1 MPSQQGSPTVRRLR
15 LGQELRLLRERRKL
29 TGAKAA
35 GQLGWS
41 PSKVSRIEA
50 AKTMP
55 SAEDIKA
62 IATLYRLDEEK
73 VEELVGLLRDA
84 EQRGWWEDYGDT
96 LPEEYTRFL
105 GLEAEATAQRDW
117 EPQLVPGLLQ
127 TEDYAREVVLATRGI
142 ARITHS
148 GVRSRVE
155 ARIARQQRVL
165 HNPSSFELYV
175 VMDESAL
182 TRRLGDS
189 SVMREQMEHL
199 LEVSLLSHVSV
210 QVLSLDA
217 LHPVNTGAFI
227 HLKFAGFDDVVYL
240 EHLYTAHFVDDLE
253 RVAGYEAAF
262 DHLMSEALDEDESRL
277 LIQRKVMQWR
287 HQ

>member
-15 LGQELRLLRERRKL
+15 LGQELRLLRERRKF

-35 GQLGWS
+35 RELGWS

-55 SAEDIKA
+55 SGDDIKA
-62 IATLYRLDEEK
+62 MAKLYRVDGEKIDE
-73 VEELVGLLRDA
+73 LFGLLRDA
-84 EQRGWWEDYGDT
+84 EQRGWWEDYEDS

-105 GLEAEATAQRDW
+105 GLEAEATFQRNW
-117 EPQLVPGLLQ
+117 EPQVVPGLLQ
-127 TEDYAREVVLATRGI
+127 TEDYAREVILATRGI

-155 ARIARQQRVL
+155 ARLDRQQRVL
-165 HNPSSFELYV
+165 HRIDPCAYTV
-175 VMDESAL
+175 VLDESAL
-182 TRRLGDS
+182 MRRFGEP

-199 LEVSLLSHVSV
+199 LEISLLPHVSV
-210 QVLSLDA
+210 QVLTLDS

-227 HLKFAGFDDVVYL
+227 HLKFSAFDDVVYL

-253 RVAGYEAAF
+253 RVAGYETAF
-262 DHLMSEALDEDESRL
+262 DHTRSEALDEDDSRV
-277 LIQRKVMQWR
+277 LIQRKAMLWR
-287 HQ
+287 R

>member
-15 LGQELRLLRERRKL
+15 LGQELRLLRERQKL

-35 GQLGWS
+35 RELGWS

-62 IATLYRLDEEK
+62 MGELYQVDGGKLDE
-73 VEELVGLLRDA
+73 LFGLLRDA
-84 EQRGWWEDYGDT
+84 DQRGWWEDYEDS
-96 LPEEYTRFL
+96 LPEEYTKLL
-105 GLEAEATAQRDW
+105 GLEAEATVQRSW
-117 EPQLVPGLLQ
+117 EPQIVPGLLQ
-127 TEDYAREVVLATRGI
+127 TEDYAREVILATRGI

-155 ARIARQQRVL
+155 ARLDRQRRVL
-165 HNPSSFELYV
+165 SRADPSELNV
-175 VMDESAL
+175 VLDESAL
-182 TRRLGDS
+182 MRRFGEP

-199 LEVSLLSHVSV
+199 LEISLLPHVSV
-210 QVLSLDA
+210 RVLTLDS

-227 HLKFAGFDDVVYL
+227 HLKFVAFDDVVYL
-240 EHLYTAHFVDDLE
+240 EQLYSAHFVEDLGL
-253 RVAGYEAAF
+253 VAGYETAF
-262 DHLMSEALDEDESRL
+262 DHIRSEALDEDESRV
-277 LIQRKVMQWR
+277 LIQRKAMLWR
-287 HQ
+287 R

>member
-35 GQLGWS
+35 RELGWS

-55 SAEDIKA
+55 SADDVKA
-62 IATLYRLDEEK
+62 LAKLYRVDGEK
-73 VEELVGLLRDA
+73 VDELFGFLRDA
-84 EQRGWWEDYGDT
+84 EQRGWWEDYEDA
-96 LPEEYTRFL
+96 LPEEYTKFL
-105 GLEAEATAQRDW
+105 GLEAEATFQRNW

-127 TEDYAREVVLATRGI
+127 TEDYAREVILATRGI

-155 ARIARQQRVL
+155 ARLDRQQRVL
-165 HNPSSFELYV
+165 HRNDPCVLTMV
-175 VMDESAL
+175 LDEAAL
-182 TRRLGDS
+182 MRRFGEP

-199 LEVSLLSHVSV
+199 LELSLQPHVSV
-210 QVLSLDA
+210 QVLTLDA
-217 LHPVNTGAFI
+217 LHPVNTGAFV
-227 HLKFAGFDDVVYL
+227 HLKFSAFDDVVYL
-240 EHLYTAHFVDDLE
+240 EQLYTADFVDDLE
-253 RVAGYEAAF
+253 RVAGYETAF
-262 DHLMSEALDEDESRL
+262 DHIRSEALDEDESRV
-277 LIQRKVMQWR
+277 LIQRKAMLWR
-287 HQ
+287 R

>member
-1 MPSQQGSPTVRRLR
+1 VPSKQGSPTVRRLR

-35 GQLGWS
+35 GELGWS

-55 SAEDIKA
+55 SGDDIKA
-62 IATLYRLDEEK
+62 MAKLYRADDDKLDE
-73 VEELVGLLRDA
+73 LLSLLRDA
-84 EQRGWWEDYGDT
+84 DQRGWWEDYEDS

-105 GLEAEATAQRDW
+105 GLEAEATFQRNW

-127 TEDYAREVVLATRGI
+127 TEDYAREVILSVRGI
-142 ARITHS
+142 ALITHS

-155 ARIARQQRVL
+155 ARLDRQRLVL
-165 HNPSSFELYV
+165 HRPDPCGMRFVL
-175 VMDESAL
+175 DESVL
-182 TRRLGDS
+182 MRRFGEP

-199 LEVSLLSHVSV
+199 LEMSLLPHVSV
-210 QVLSLDA
+210 QVLTMDA

-227 HLKFAGFDDVVYL
+227 HLKFAEFDDVVYL
-240 EHLYTAHFVDDLE
+240 EQLYNADFVEDLG
-253 RVAGYEAAF
+253 RVAGYETAF
-262 DHLMSEALDEDESRL
+262 EHIRSQALDEDESRV
-277 LIQRKVMQWR
+277 LIQRKAMLWR
-287 HQ
+287 G